1 MNAPGPLRFVSRLA
15 LVLAGLLLTSALAA
29 CFEHADAP
37 PPDEGLASQLTLTKL
52 DASSSSHV
60 EVTNLDQ
67 PGRGSGGAG
76 TGTGTAGAGAGGLA
90 ATGGAGGDDGGIPAQ
105 IGARHILVQY
115 IGAQSAGPQVV
126 RTRAQA
132 LSTAQEVLRRVKA
145 GDDFARMAVEF
156 SDEPNAG
163 SRGGSLGRFGHGQ
176 MVPEFEA
183 AAFRLKVGQISGI
196 VETPFGFHIIQRT
209 E

>member
-1 MNAPGPLRFVSRLA
+1 MSAPRLSPRLLS
-15 LVLAGLLLTSALAA
+15 LVLLAATATA
-29 CFEHADAP
+29 CFEHDDAP
-37 PPDEGLASQLTLTKL
+37 PPDEGLASQLTLTRL
-52 DASSSSHV
+52 DAGSSSHV
-60 EVTNLDQ
+60 EVTNLDTR
-67 PGRGSGGAG
+67 PPPISSPITGPAAG
-76 TGTGTAGAGAGGLA
+76 P
-90 ATGGAGGDDGGIPAQ
+90 GDDGGVPAQ
-105 IGARHILVQY
+105 IGARHILIQY
-115 IGAQSAGPQVV
+115 IGAQSAGPAVV

-145 GDDFARMAVEF
+145 GEDFARMAVEF

>member
-1 MNAPGPLRFVSRLA
+1 MSAPRPFRFVSRLA
-15 LVLAGLLLTSALAA
+15 LGVAGLLLTSVVAA

-67 PGRGSGGAG
+67 PARGGGGAG
-76 TGTGTAGAGAGGLA
+76 TGAGAAGAGGLGA
-90 ATGGAGGDDGGIPAQ
+90 AGGSDDGGIPAQ

>member
-1 MNAPGPLRFVSRLA
+1 MERRRRPLRA
-15 LVLAGLLLTSALAA
+15 LSIAAASLLVAGGSVA
-29 CFEHADAP
+29 CFEHDVPP
-37 PPDEGLASQLTLTKL
+37 PPDEGLASQLTLTRL
-52 DASSSSHV
+52 DAGASSSHT
-60 EVTNLDQ
+60 EVTNLDV
-67 PGRGSGGAG
+67 PRPKPISPI
-76 TGTGTAGAGAGGLA
+76 TGPAVDDAGAL
-90 ATGGAGGDDGGIPAQ
+90 PAQ
-105 IGARHILVQY
+105 IGARHILIQF

-132 LSTAQEVLRRVKA
+132 LTTAQEVLKRVKS

-183 AAFRLKVGQISGI
+183 AAFRLKVGEISGI

>member
-1 MNAPGPLRFVSRLA
+1 MSAPRPFRVVSRLA
-15 LVLAGLLLTSALAA
+15 FVVAGLLLTGAVAA

-37 PPDEGLASQLTLTKL
+37 PPDEGLASQLTLTKI

-60 EVTNLDQ
+60 EVSNLDQ
-67 PGRGSGGAG
+67 PLRGGA
-76 TGTGTAGAGAGGLA
+76 AGGGPGGLA
-90 ATGGAGGDDGGIPAQ
+90 AAGAGDDGGVPQQ

-132 LSTAQEVLRRVKA
+132 LATAQEVLRRVKA
-145 GDDFARMAVEF
+145 GEDFARMAVEF

>member
-1 MNAPGPLRFVSRLA
+1 MRLRRPLRALSIAAASLA
-15 LVLAGLLLTSALAA
+15 VASGSVA
-29 CFEHADAP
+29 CFEHDVPP
-37 PPDEGLASQLTLTKL
+37 PPDEGLASQLTLTRL
-52 DASSSSHV
+52 DAGSSSHG
-60 EVTNLDQ
+60 EVTNVDVPRPKPLSSAA
-67 PGRGSGGAG
+67 SGQ
-76 TGTGTAGAGAGGLA
+76 
-90 ATGGAGGDDGGIPAQ
+90 DSGIPAQ
-105 IGARHILVQY
+105 IGARHILIQW

-132 LSTAQEVLRRVKA
+132 LATAKEVLKRVQA
-145 GDDFARMAVEF
+145 GEDFARMAVEF

-183 AAFRLKVGQISGI
+183 AAFRLQVGQISGI